1 MKYKIAIIRTSRD
14 EAIVEVKADSIE
26 EAKQKA
32 RMMVDEITFGQ
43 AQKPGYEMEEVNG
56 E

>member
-14 EAIVEVKADSIE
+14 EAIVDVEANSIE

-32 RMMVDEITFGQ
+32 RMMVNEVTFSQ
-43 AQKPGYEMEEVNG
+43 KQKPGYEMEEVNG